1 MVIQQ
6 QSKESGVGLIFMNT
20 DFVYNRAERILRMK
34 DELQSLFWD
43 REDIQTKIEKLEYRI
58 KDLEKKEKVG
68 LV

>member
-1 MVIQQ
+1 M
-6 QSKESGVGLIFMNT
+6 ST

-43 REDIQTKIEKLEYRI
+43 RENIQTKIEKLEYRI
-58 KDLEKKEKVG
+58 KELEEKEKKVG